1 MKMNREKTRDYGAL
15 GRIWAPWRIQY
26 MHQQGEQS
34 GCFLCRAL
42 EEGKDRENLTLW
54 RSEFSFCT
62 LNRWPYNNG
71 HLLVA
76 PKAHLGD
83 LLDLSEEELLD
94 QLKLLQRCEKNLS
107 LVLEPDGF
115 NVGLNLGEA
124 AGAGV
129 LDHLHWHIVPRWN
142 ADSNFMPV
150 VAATKVI
157 PQALE
162 ELWELLRRIDTPSKQ
177 QHE

>member
-1 MKMNREKTRDYGAL
+1 
-15 GRIWAPWRIQY
+15 
-26 MHQQGEQS
+26 MHQHAEQG

-42 EEGKDRENLTLW
+42 KEGKDRENLVLW
-54 RSEFSFCT
+54 RSEVSFCM

-76 PKAHLGD
+76 PASHLGD

-94 QLKLLQRCEKNLS
+94 QLKLLKRCKENLTKA
-107 LVLEPDGF
+107 LQPDGF
-115 NVGLNLGEA
+115 NVGLNLGSA

-129 LDHLHWHIVPRWN
+129 EDHLHWHIVPRWN

-162 ELWELLRRIDTPSKQ
+162 ELWELLRGIDPGTGND
-177 QHE
+177 E